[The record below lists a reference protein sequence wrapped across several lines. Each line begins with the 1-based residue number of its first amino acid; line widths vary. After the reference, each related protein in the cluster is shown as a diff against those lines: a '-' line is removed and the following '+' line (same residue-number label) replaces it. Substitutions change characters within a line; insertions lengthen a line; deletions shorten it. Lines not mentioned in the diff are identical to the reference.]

1 VPVAYN
7 CSFVPAARVGGAI
20 GVVEPSVPVSVTPV
34 SVFPVTVTTVEPVIP
49 ERLALMVGSP
59 AETAVIIPPLTV
71 APAPFE
77 DQVAVVVMSAV
88 LPSLY
93 LPVAY
98 NCRFVP
104 AAMVG
109 GETGVVDPR
118 VPVSVMPVSGF
129 VAAVTVRG
137 AVAVMV
143 LPFDSV
149 TVAVIVIA
157 VLLAVT
163 PVTTPVLL
171 TTVATPVLDE
181 VQTAASVTFP
191 VVPFE

>member
-1 VPVAYN
+1 VPVAYT
-7 CSFVPAARVGGAI
+7 CIVVPKARVGGAI
-20 GVVEPSVPVSVTPV
+20 
-34 SVFPVTVTTVEPVIP
+34 
-49 ERLALMVGSP
+49 A
-59 AETAVIIPPLTV
+59 
-71 APAPFE
+71 
-77 DQVAVVVMSAV
+77 
-88 LPSLY
+88 
-93 LPVAY
+93 
-98 NCRFVP
+98 
-104 AAMVG
+104 
-109 GETGVVDPR
+109 VVDPR

-137 AVAVMV
+137 AVAVIV